1 MLEQQIDFL
10 TLEDQ
15 VEIPNDPFRPSTLK
29 INGRIYNKPVDKD
42 ELLKVYEKFKQVISF
57 ELDGYKFD
65 CSPKGDESERA
76 FRARFVE
83 RVHELQDLTFTGQAN
98 FLLATHSD
106 LTQVALEFSEIP
118 HKLARYAEHRLILH
132 DAWNVCDKLKDKLRA
147 EHAYGEREHELDLVL
162 NSGKY
167 LQRWVQEQINVQI
180 DVPKKDGKTEK
191 VNLTKTD
198 ASITKDAFEKG
209 WMLTYPDKARAR
221 IQKLREYEND
231 MRFLEFSLE
240 ALAAWHNNIAAA
252 AAGNTTLMRS
262 LSKQT

>member
-1 MLEQQIDFL
+1 MLEQQIDILSIDEGVSF
-10 TLEDQ
+10 T
-15 VEIPNDPFRPSTLK
+15 NDPFRPSNLK
-29 INGRIYNKPVDKD
+29 INGKLYNKPIDKD
-42 ELLKVYEKFKQVISF
+42 ELLKVYEKFKQIVSF

-65 CSPKGDESERA
+65 CSPKGDENERA
-76 FRARFVE
+76 FRTRFVE
-83 RVHELQDLTFTGQAN
+83 RVNELQDLTFTGQAH

-118 HKLARYAEHRLILH
+118 HKLARYAEHKLILH
-132 DAWNVCDKLKDKLRA
+132 DAWNVCRSLKNKLEREYAYA
-147 EHAYGEREHELDLVL
+147 EKEHELDLVL

-167 LQRWVQEQINVQI
+167 LKKWVQEQIDVQI
-180 DVPKKDGKTEK
+180 DVSKKDGKTEK

-209 WMLTYPDKARAR
+209 WMLTYPNKARER

-240 ALAAWHNNIAAA
+240 TLAAWHNNIAAA

-262 LSKQT
+262 LSKQA